1 MNALAV
7 SVWNVD
13 LLQPMSVVDALRAW
27 LDDHEIQAAAS
38 RRADV
43 LRHRYIVS
51 HGAVRSILGA
61 RLGIDPGAVE
71 ISRRCARCGDAAHGK
86 PELAAFPELSFNVSH
101 SESFAMIAVAAGA
114 PVGVDIEIERPRS
127 RLDALA
133 ARVLS
138 DDEHAEWLEAE
149 PPERVRAFLARW
161 TAKEAY
167 LKAIGAGITRPLR
180 AVPRD
185 PPGWTVARIPS
196 PLGTVAS
203 VAVKSAAAAVEIEHW
218 VPPAVFD
225 RARVGDPG
233 SRPIDRFRGTAVG
246 GVLAAGM
253 LGLRDVLE
261 PRKDQEI
268 AIVRDDAGGPPP
280 EGPIELELDPE
291 HPEESVVRVRPWLRD
306 PPGKADRSD
315 APESSG

>member
-1 MNALAV
+1 VNGLTV
-7 SVWNVD
+7 TVWNVD
-13 LLQPMSVVDALRAW
+13 LLQPISVVDALRAW
-27 LDDHEIQAAAS
+27 LDDYEIHAAAS
-38 RRADV
+38 RRADG

-61 RLGIDPGAVE
+61 RLGVDPGAIV
-71 ISRRCARCGDAAHGK
+71 ISRRCARCGDPDHGK
-86 PELAAFPELSFNVSH
+86 PELPEIPELSFSVSH
-101 SESFAMIAVAAGA
+101 SESFAMVAVVSGA
-114 PVGVDIEIERPRS
+114 RVGVDIEIERPRS

-149 PPERVRAFLARW
+149 PPARVRAFLARW

-180 AVPRD
+180 AVPRH
-185 PPGWTVARIPS
+185 PPGWTVAPIAS

-203 VAVKSAAAAVEIEHW
+203 LAVDADAAVEIEHW

-225 RARVGDPG
+225 RPRVGDPG

-268 AIVRDDAGGPPP
+268 AIVQDDAGGPPP
-280 EGPIELELDPE
+280 KGPIELELDPE
-291 HPEESVVRVRPWLRD
+291 HPEESVVHVRPWLRD
-306 PPGKADRSD
+306 PPENAERSD

>member
-1 MNALAV
+1 MNVV

-13 LLQPMSVVDALRAW
+13 LLQPISVVDALRAW
-27 LDDHEIQAAAS
+27 LDDEEIRAAAS
-38 RRADV
+38 RRADL
-43 LRHRYIVS
+43 LRHHYIVA

-61 RLGIDPGAVE
+61 RLGIDPGAVA
-71 ISRRCARCGDAAHGK
+71 ISRRCERCGDPAHGK
-86 PELAAFPELSFNVSH
+86 PELAEFPELRFSLSH
-101 SESFAMIAVAAGA
+101 SESFAMIAVVAGA
-114 PVGVDIEIERPRS
+114 PVGVDIEVERPRS
-127 RLDALA
+127 RLDAVA

-138 DDEHAEWLEAE
+138 DDEHTEWLDAE

-180 AVPRD
+180 EVPRD
-185 PPGWTVARIPS
+185 PPGWTVARIAS

-203 VAVKSAAAAVEIEHW
+203 IAFEGAADIEIGDW
-218 VPPAVFD
+218 IPPAVSD
-225 RARVGDPG
+225 RPRVGDPG

-253 LGLRDVLE
+253 LGLRDALE
-261 PRKDQEI
+261 PRKDEEI
-268 AIVRDDAGGPPP
+268 AIVRDDAGGPPANS
-280 EGPIELELDPE
+280 PIELELDPE

-306 PPGKADRSD
+306 PP
-315 APESSG
+315 ET